1 MCGEKSH
8 IVIHDAGG
16 VHPEVMEV
24 LMSWIEKGHVTV
36 QDIRFVTTG
45 CFSLTLMRSYLYFV
59 PKKSTLKSF
68 MDSLSDYKQFTI
80 DQRIMSNKLC
90 YLDVILV
97 KSTLLE
103 RDNDEGRCSAIKWKM
118 KTLSIVP
125 KKVLQRLE
133 NIRCHF
139 FHGIENNERKPIWVK
154 WSKVLASIEKGGL
167 GVSSFFAL
175 NRAILFK

>member
-1 MCGEKSH
+1 F
-8 IVIHDAGG
+8 VIFGAAAVRMKMHYDYRLCVMHETTKLQSIPRSRSMII

-24 LMSWIEKGHVTV
+24 LMSWVEKGHVTV
-36 QDIRFVTTG
+36 LGAIPIYHM
-45 CFSLTLMRSYLYFV
+45 SLF
-59 PKKSTLKSF
+59 K
-68 MDSLSDYKQFTI
+68 
-80 DQRIMSNKLC
+80 
-90 YLDVILV
+90 
-97 KSTLLE
+97 
-103 RDNDEGRCSAIKWKM
+103 
-118 KTLSIVP
+118 VP